1 MKSIRIIKLA
11 NPTLEGFFY
20 ENFNLHFGVPQSDCC
35 CTREELKVKL
45 KSPHLNEAA
54 RRTASA
60 ELVVHKRKKPHSFIV
75 VRKRKMKAK
84 TSHTSSLYNLTLCRM
99 FNFQEYLS
107 RKLSIYVRFTTSV
120 FLCTCSFIYI
130 MKTEEEEAK
139 TGPNEVC
146 SLVYDYLMD
155 APPPHNTPSCMC
167 IQIIVG
173 GKMRIIP

>member
-60 ELVVHKRKKPHSFIV
+60 ELVVHKRKKPHSFMV
-75 VRKRKMKAK
+75 VRKRKLKAK

-99 FNFQEYLS
+99 FNFLEYLS
-107 RKLSIYVRFTTSV
+107 RKLSIYVRLQPAF
-120 FLCTCSFIYI
+120 FMHMFIYLYH
-130 MKTEEEEAK
+130 EDRRRR
-139 TGPNEVC
+139 
-146 SLVYDYLMD
+146 S
-155 APPPHNTPSCMC
+155 
-167 IQIIVG
+167 
-173 GKMRIIP
+173 